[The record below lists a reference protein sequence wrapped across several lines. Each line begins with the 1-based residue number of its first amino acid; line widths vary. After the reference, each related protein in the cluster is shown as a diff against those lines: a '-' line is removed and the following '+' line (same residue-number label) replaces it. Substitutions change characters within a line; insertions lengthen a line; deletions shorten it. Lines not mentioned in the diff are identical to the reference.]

1 LVVNKERFLGA
12 VKRTSIFS
20 NKMTHQISITPDKGT
35 VLIKTE
41 DPETASRGQEE
52 MKGEFSGE
60 PLTIGYNANYLKDII
75 SHINDENVVI
85 KMDTPISSTLF
96 NGETTEKNRDI
107 TMLLM
112 PIRLND

>member
-1 LVVNKERFLGA
+1 
-12 VKRTSIFS
+12 
-20 NKMTHQISITPDKGT
+20 M
-35 VLIKTE
+35 LIKTE
-41 DPETASRGQEE
+41 DPETASKGHEE
-52 MKGEFSGE
+52 MECSFSGE
-60 PLTIGYNANYLKDII
+60 PLTVGFNANYLKDIL

-96 NGETTEKNRDI
+96 SGETTEKNRDI